1 MVCQKRYCRVT
12 AKAPVKRQKEEKRR
26 EEKKEGRAARILGK
40 LSCLKAAGVQQR
52 RNKGKRRKYVL
63 YSKGVQAKGEREE
76 KRKEVC
82 L

>member
-1 MVCQKRYCRVT
+1 MPELVLQSHGKGAREETEGR
-12 AKAPVKRQKEEKRR
+12 EKRR
-26 EEKKEGRAARILGK
+26 EEKKEGRAARCLGK